1 MSADENDFHALGLRT
16 ELSTSLAELGYEAP
30 TPIQQRAIPEML
42 TGRDLLCQ
50 AATGTGKTAAFAL
63 PILNQLP
70 DRTPGGKPT
79 ALVLAPTR
87 ELCMQVAEA
96 VHRYGRPFA
105 ARTLP
110 VYGGA
115 PIIRQIS
122 ALKRGVDI
130 VIATPG
136 RALDLINRRVLSL
149 DAITTVVLDEA
160 DEMLDMGFAEDIDAI
175 LSAAPVERQTVM
187 FSATMPKRIL
197 RIAKD
202 HLRDPLRIEI
212 PREVLA
218 AGEQP
223 AISQRVYI
231 VARAHK
237 VAALGRILDVESPTA
252 TLVFCRTRDEVD
264 HLAETLN
271 GRGYRAEGLHG
282 GMDQAQRDRVMGR
295 LRNGTAELLVATDVA
310 ARGLD
315 VEHLTHVVNFDV
327 PAAPESYVHRIGRVG
342 RAGRE
347 GVAITIAEP
356 REQRHLTAI
365 ERSTKQ
371 KIEVARLPSTADLR
385 ARRLAA
391 TRATLAQTA
400 LDDDLDAYRG
410 LLGSLT
416 DEFDLDVIA
425 LAAVKTAHLATIG
438 DPGEEDIPHLAASRP
453 KDRDRDRDRDRGKAG
468 DRGKDR
474 KRATGKDWD
483 RSRDQD
489 RGRDSGSGSGWDR
502 GKAGKGAADGK
513 GEWVR
518 KPRSQE
524 RSRERDDA
532 RHSGAGGAR
541 VSLFIGAGEEAG
553 IRPQD
558 IVGAIANETSL
569 SGRDVGS
576 IEISQRF
583 STVQVPAAA
592 ATEVIRA
599 LSATRIKGNKV
610 KVRRD
615 RH

>member
-1 MSADENDFHALGLRT
+1 MSADENDFHALGLRP

-63 PILNQLP
+63 PILNALP
-70 DRTPGGKPT
+70 DREPGSKPT

-136 RALDLINRRVLSL
+136 RALDLINRRVLRLES
-149 DAITTVVLDEA
+149 ITTVVLDEA

-175 LSAAPVERQTVM
+175 LSAAPAERQTVM

-212 PREVLA
+212 PREVPA

-231 VARAHK
+231 VARPYK

-295 LRNGTAELLVATDVA
+295 LRSGTAELLVATDVA

-356 REQRHLTAI
+356 REQRQLAAI

-371 KIEVARLPSTADLR
+371 RIEVARLPSTADLR

-391 TRATLAQTA
+391 TRATLAATA

-416 DEFDLDVIA
+416 DEFGLDVIA
-425 LAAVKTAHLATIG
+425 LAAVKMAHLATIG
-438 DPGEEDIPHLAASRP
+438 DAGEEDIPHLTVSRG
-453 KDRDRDRDRDRGKAG
+453 KTGERDRGKGKEKGGKRPGEGKGNGKVKSG
-468 DRGKDR
+468 DRVKPR
-474 KRATGKDWD
+474 WD
-483 RSRDQD
+483 T
-489 RGRDSGSGSGWDR
+489 
-502 GKAGKGAADGK
+502 KDGK
-513 GEWVR
+513 
-518 KPRSQE
+518 
-524 RSRERDDA
+524 
-532 RHSGAGGAR
+532 R
-541 VSLFIGAGEEAG
+541 VSLFIGAGHEAG
-553 IRPQD
+553 IRAQD

-569 SGRDVGS
+569 AGRDVGA

-583 STVQVPAAA
+583 STVQVPVAA

-599 LSATRIKGNKV
+599 LSSTRLKGNKV